1 MPSPNKFIMTNRLYD
16 KTKISLVKKQ
26 AVFLVNDKKII
37 ALQW

>member
-1 MPSPNKFIMTNRLYD
+1 MPSPNKSIMTNRLYE

-26 AVFLVNDKKII
+26 AVFHVNDKKII

>member
-1 MPSPNKFIMTNRLYD
+1 MPSPNKSIITNRFYE

-26 AVFLVNDKKII
+26 TVFLVNDKKII